1 MKRLKAASL
10 ITAIKTPYTNSG
22 DVCLPT
28 YDALIEQ
35 QIAAGVDGI
44 IVGGTTGEGHLLSW
58 EEHLMLIAHCV
69 HNFSEKLLI
78 IGNTGSNNTREA
90 IKATENGFAIGMDAA
105 LQINPY
111 YGRTSLKGVLE
122 HFKLVLE
129 IGPAFIYN
137 VPGRTGQDL
146 TPDIIE
152 PLSSHKNFIGV
163 KECAGND
170 RIAHYE
176 KQGIACWSGNDDE
189 SYVGRHEFGSHGVI
203 SVSSNII
210 PGLMRQ
216 LMDNDNIAQTTLLNQ
231 QLQSLMSW
239 LFCEPNP
246 IAINTALMMTNAVA
260 KNFRLPYQA
269 LTLEQRQQ
277 GFDLLK
283 ALASDDIVGNE
294 LMLLSDDD
302 FHYCV

>member
-10 ITAIKTPYTNSG
+10 ITAIKTPYTEKG
-22 DVCLPT
+22 EVCLKS
-28 YDALIEQ
+28 YDFLIKE

-44 IVGGTTGEGHLLSW
+44 VVGGTTGEGHLLSW

-69 HNFSEKLLI
+69 HHFGDKLI
-78 IGNTGSNNTREA
+78 IVGNTGSNNTREA
-90 IKATENGFAIGMDAA
+90 IKATEYGFAIGMDAA

-111 YGRTSLKGVLE
+111 YGRTSLKGVIE
-122 HFKLVLE
+122 HFKKVLD

-146 TPDIIE
+146 TPEFIE
-152 PLSSHKNFIGV
+152 PLSTHKNFIGV

-170 RIAHYE
+170 RIAYYE

-189 SYVGRHEFGSHGVI
+189 SYAGRHEYGSHGVI
-203 SVSSNII
+203 SVTSNII
-210 PGLMRQ
+210 PGIMRQ
-216 LMDNDNIAQTTLLNQ
+216 LMDKENLTQTTVLNEEVQ
-231 QLQSLMSW
+231 DLMKW

-246 IAINTALMMTNAVA
+246 IAINSALMMTDAVP
-260 KNFRLPYQA
+260 KNIRLPYQA

-277 GFDLLK
+277 GLDILKTFATKDLVGDSLSL
-283 ALASDDIVGNE
+283 LA
-294 LMLLSDDD
+294 DDD
-302 FHYCV
+302 FNYCI